1 MKDCNFKVYIYC
13 ASFNHSRYIKDALDG
28 FCMQQT
34 DFPYV
39 CAIKDD
45 ASTDGEPDI
54 IRKYIEDNFE
64 TSDDVFYTEET
75 EYANIIFARHKT
87 NKNCFIAAVLLK
99 YNHYSIKK
107 SVEPYF
113 ERWRKN
119 VPYIAL
125 CEGDDYWTD
134 PNKLQKQVDFLESHP
149 DYSMCFHR
157 ATVLD
162 YIGIKSPLRCFDI
175 KDREYTSDELFKT
188 WTVPTAS
195 ILMRKECLGYEIKGR
210 ERILCGDI
218 IVVLSCAAMGK
229 VWGMSDYMS
238 VYRIQNGGITY
249 DSAYSKTAIMRN
261 PVHMEC
267 IRDNFPKLNRKL
279 IDSSIAWFYYVRSQH
294 QDDLKKC
301 LSDMKMAIKND
312 KGYIKLI
319 VNNYIY
325 KILHIKPQ

>member
-113 ERWRKN
+113 ERWRKGAS
-119 VPYIAL
+119 YISL
-125 CEGDDYWTD
+125 CEGDDCWTD
-134 PNKLQKQVDFLESHP
+134 SLKLQKQVDYLESHP
-149 DYSMCFHR
+149 DYSMCFHNAVEHWEDGR
-157 ATVLD
+157 VEDRLFSD
-162 YIGIKSPLRCFDI
+162 VE
-175 KDREYTSDELFKT
+175 DREYTGEEIFKK

-195 ILMRKECLGYEIKGR
+195 ILYRTEIQKSDLYRKACQNKKFIY
-210 ERILCGDI
+210 GDI
-218 IVVLSCAAMGK
+218 VLFLTCAHYGK
-229 VWGMSDYMS
+229 LYGMSDVMS
-238 VYRIQNGGITY
+238 VYRKQPGGAVYNYNAERQKKQAYHELEMYKIFGDRYKDISIQRFSKSAMEAFWGLKANGKI
-249 DSAYSKTAIMRN
+249 
-261 PVHMEC
+261 
-267 IRDNFPKLNRKL
+267 
-279 IDSSIAWFYYVRSQH
+279 
-294 QDDLKKC
+294 DLK
-301 LSDMKMAIKND
+301 LLLDIAIYSPSTLLHEIIKRI
-312 KGYIKLI
+312 KG
-319 VNNYIY
+319 
-325 KILHIKPQ
+325 

>member
-1 MKDCNFKVYIYC
+1 MKNCNFKVYIYC

-113 ERWRKN
+113 ERWCKN

-134 PNKLQKQVDFLESHP
+134 PNKLQKQVDFLESHN
-149 DYSMCFHR
+149 DYSMCFHNAVEHWEDGR
-157 ATVLD
+157 IEDQLFSNVE
-162 YIGIKSPLRCFDI
+162 
-175 KDREYTSDELFKT
+175 DREYKGEEVFMK

-195 ILMRKECLGYEIKGR
+195 VLYRNKIHNSDLYRKSCQNKTFIY
-210 ERILCGDI
+210 GDI
-218 IVVLSCAAMGK
+218 VLFLTCAHYGK
-229 VWGMSDYMS
+229 LRGLSDVMS
-238 VYRIQNGGITY
+238 VYRKQVGGVT
-249 DSAYSKTAIMRN
+249 AVYS
-261 PVHMEC
+261 PE
-267 IRDNFPKLNRKL
+267 
-279 IDSSIAWFYYVRSQH
+279 
-294 QDDLKKC
+294 
-301 LSDMKMAIKND
+301 
-312 KGYIKLI
+312 
-319 VNNYIY
+319 
-325 KILHIKPQ
+325 HIKKQAYNTLEVYKVFGEDYRRIAIHKFVIDAVDAFWGLKANGKIDWKLLFDIAIYSPSTLLHEIVKRIKG